1 MNAPVTPPSRTRRAA
16 GSTDWSSPFS
26 RLAIAHTA
34 SVCGEALLAISL
46 AGSLFFKVDPAQG
59 REKVLL
65 GLALTMAPFALV
77 GPLIG
82 PAIDR
87 VRGGHR
93 VVIVATMVLRAVVAA
108 AMVPA
113 VADGSLLLFP
123 EAFLM
128 LVLGKTY
135 QVAKAAVVPSM
146 IEGETVLVE
155 ANSKLQLLA
164 GLASVC
170 GGLPGFVLL
179 QIGPEWVVVAT
190 ALTFGAAS
198 KLALALPRVREPEAS
213 DDHVAAGEEELRG
226 SELIRSTA
234 AMTALRSVVGFTT
247 FLLAFELRS
256 QPDVSVAKLAA
267 VAVRQ
272 TELYRRLSPN
282 APPLRLPEGPPS
294 WYFGAVLSASIL
306 GGLVGAAVAPA
317 LRRQVA
323 EERILAASTL
333 IAALGGVLAVVVD
346 GLVGLVGFAGLV
358 AVSAALGKQAF
369 DAIVQRRAPDADRG
383 RVFARFESRFQVAWV
398 VGGIIPTALTIPT
411 PAGAALVAMI
421 GVTSLAVMLGA
432 QVPDRP
438 VGRKRRA
445 AAP

>member
-198 KLALALPRVREPEAS
+198 KLALALPRVRETEAS

-369 DAIVQRRAPDADRG
+369 DAIVQRRAPDADRC

-421 GVTSLAVMLGA
+421 GVASLAVMLGA

>member
-198 KLALALPRVREPEAS
+198 KLALALPRVRETEAS

-306 GGLVGAAVAPA
+306 GGLFYV
-317 LRRQVA
+317 Q
-323 EERILAASTL
+323 AASGTS
-333 IAALGGVLAVVVD
+333 GGSS
-346 GLVGLVGFAGLV
+346 GSP
-358 AVSAALGKQAF
+358 VSSPC
-369 DAIVQRRAPDADRG
+369 RRHWA
-383 RVFARFESRFQVAWV
+383 SRPSTPSCSGVR
-398 VGGIIPTALTIPT
+398 PT
-411 PAGAALVAMI
+411 PIAVGCSRVSSPGSKWPGWSAGSFPL
-421 GVTSLAVMLGA
+421 
-432 QVPDRP
+432 R
-438 VGRKRRA
+438 
-445 AAP
+445 